1 MNSYIK
7 NNLQPGEQLKAT
19 AEINGLTLIMPI
31 IGIGASVI
39 LFFGPFMNYVDSRDY
54 IVATGMT
61 LFVLL
66 IFLLLRSIL
75 ELIKVLIYIFSSV
88 LAFTNKRV
96 ISKKGLFSVK
106 TLDSPLDK
114 INDFDIRQS
123 LFGKIFN
130 YSRVIIKTSSSNYVF
145 DYIKDAAKFK
155 NLLVTTDKV
164 QKVEIQSNNGSNSK
178 YDDLSKL
185 KELLDSN
192 IITQEEFEEEKKKIL
207 NK

>member
-7 NNLQPGEQLKAT
+7 KNLQQGEQLKAK
-19 AEINGLTLIMPI
+19 AEIMPI

-39 LFFGPFMNYVDSRDY
+39 LFCGPFMNYVNSRDY

-75 ELIKVLIYIFSSV
+75 ELIKVLVYIFSSV

-96 ISKKGLFSVK
+96 ISKKGLLNVK